1 MTKGMIHDATHN
13 TTRGGAMKR
22 VRGFEDADYS
32 MRDYWTHRF
41 PATRRVPTR
50 IERVEAAL
58 WAAVTAAAALDA
70 LAVFV
75 WLVTTIVGRG

>member
-1 MTKGMIHDATHN
+1 
-13 TTRGGAMKR
+13 MKR
-22 VRGFEDADYS
+22 VQGFEDTDRTL
-32 MRDYWTHRF
+32 RDYWQNRF

-50 IERVEAAL
+50 IERIEAAL
-58 WAAVTAAAALDA
+58 WAAMTAAAALDA